1 MQDQRVVI
9 QYPKQRERM
18 KNHMMA
24 AEEAAAKRALQAA
37 ERRLEQ
43 AKSSDLKNDLR

>member
-24 AEEAAAKRALQAA
+24 IAKTKIIPRMML
-37 ERRLEQ
+37 
-43 AKSSDLKNDLR
+43 KSTLVVKA